1 VSSDISYFWHFF
13 LLTMESCNIASL
25 CSRLASSEHPSTASV
40 MGIAVPVGVY
50 ALIILQQAARAV
62 SYLSIIIAIF
72 KKGQYIGMPASA
84 LFLNFGWE
92 VSFGLVWIEKL
103 GWEAAGHRLW
113 MLLNGIILYQFIQ
126 LQLDSPSK
134 LVYQGLHCITLW
146 AVLAA
151 FVVEF
156 KDFAGVY
163 SDFLVQLI
171 TAIVMVHNVW
181 ETPSDL
187 FGSVFPGYLRLFS
200 CLCGSIAFL
209 SIVEH
214 SVLLT
219 TTHVAILGWNIIY
232 VAVDTSRYMASS
244 SDESGVKPKVA

>member
-1 VSSDISYFWHFF
+1 
-13 LLTMESCNIASL
+13 MESCNIASL
-25 CSRLASSEHPSTASV
+25 CSRLASLEHPSTASV
-40 MGIAVPVGVY
+40 MGVAVPVG
-50 ALIILQQAARAV
+50 ASSLIIVQQALWAA

-72 KKGQYIGMPASA
+72 EKGQYVGMPASA
-84 LFLNFGWE
+84 LFLNFAWE
-92 VSFGLVWIEKL
+92 VSFGLVWIEQL
-103 GWEAAGHRLW
+103 GWEAAGYRLW

-126 LQLDSPSK
+126 RQLDSPSK

-156 KDFAGVY
+156 KDFGGVY
-163 SDFLVQLI
+163 SEFLIQLI

-187 FGSVFPGYLRLFS
+187 FGSVLPGYLRLFS
-200 CLCGSIAFL
+200 SLCGSVAFL

-219 TTHVAILGWNIIY
+219 TVHVAILGWNTIY

-244 SDESGVKPKVA
+244 SDESSVKPKVA

>member
-1 VSSDISYFWHFF
+1 
-13 LLTMESCNIASL
+13 
-25 CSRLASSEHPSTASV
+25 
-40 MGIAVPVGVY
+40 VY